1 MLIIKI
7 WNALDDEKRYV
18 TASTM
23 YINVFRKLASH
34 AKTQGFKI
42 KMLLKPEQNQPF
54 RIYITV
60 FEKNEVRRGIAA
72 WKGNE

>member
-1 MLIIKI
+1 
-7 WNALDDEKRYV
+7 
-18 TASTM
+18 M

-72 WKGNE
+72 